1 MIKIS
6 LKKILCQ
13 LSQKKLYEKTFQ
25 SIYIVDFSLLDRVPL
40 FKDEFKVIGIWYSYS
55 GKRWICHTE
64 LSTEQFKKMI
74 TKNIDHKDLKKVK
87 FYLDYLP
94 FSITNEIPF

>member
-1 MIKIS
+1 
-6 LKKILCQ
+6 
-13 LSQKKLYEKTFQ
+13 
-25 SIYIVDFSLLDRVPL
+25 
-40 FKDEFKVIGIWYSYS
+40 IGTWYSYS

>member
-25 SIYIVDFSLLDRVPL
+25 SIYIVDFSLLDRAPL
-40 FKDEFKVIGIWYSYS
+40 FKDEFKVIGTWYSYS
-55 GKRWICHTE
+55 CKWR
-64 LSTEQFKKMI
+64 L
-74 TKNIDHKDLKKVK
+74 
-87 FYLDYLP
+87 
-94 FSITNEIPF
+94 

>member
-40 FKDEFKVIGIWYSYS
+40 FKDEFKVIG
-55 GKRWICHTE
+55 T
-64 LSTEQFKKMI
+64 
-74 TKNIDHKDLKKVK
+74 
-87 FYLDYLP
+87 
-94 FSITNEIPF
+94 